1 MVLCIPVLRI
11 RDILVR
17 IQIRGSVLLTNGSGS
32 GQILLFLSVTF
43 KMVGNK
49 NHTDLTNP
57 DPQHLMP
64 TQIIGVPYVFQ
75 ESCCNSNRSS
85 NSNSMTTSSR
95 SDELLQ
101 TTAEADTL
109 PNSSNS
115 NSSVDQGGGRME
127 AIRAELLTLAGKQY
141 SLAKDIERSYLSLVL
156 HTLSKSIMHYSLPRV
171 E

>member
-1 MVLCIPVLRI
+1 
-11 RDILVR
+11 
-17 IQIRGSVLLTNGSGS
+17 
-32 GQILLFLSVTF
+32 
-43 KMVGNK
+43 
-49 NHTDLTNP
+49 
-57 DPQHLMP
+57 
-64 TQIIGVPYVFQ
+64 
-75 ESCCNSNRSS
+75 
-85 NSNSMTTSSR
+85 MTTSSR

-171 E
+171 EWGVMWEAKSMPRICKYSYEGKVFSNIFISV